1 MKNLLIALC
10 LFVATLLLAADEM
23 TKYEPRPGSK
33 VTIDGTSS
41 VHDWTVESTIIGGSM
56 ELGFDPWNPKAG
68 KVPAKVTANIPV
80 RSLKSKGKLDPKRM
94 EEVMYETM
102 KIQTAPRIE
111 YRLTE
116 LVLKEPPKT
125 AGDPLQFDSKGE
137 LSLAGVTNQISMPVT
152 MERLEGNKL
161 KTKGAVQLKMTSF
174 GMKPP
179 APKVLLGMLST
190 GDDVKVSFE
199 WLTQK
204 AGATTAAAAAAK

>member
-1 MKNLLIALC
+1 MKKLLILVP
-10 LFVATLLLAADEM
+10 LLVASAVLGADQM
-23 TKYEPRPGSK
+23 TKYDAKPGSK
-33 VTIDGTSS
+33 VTLDGTSS

-56 ELGFDPWNPKAG
+56 ELGFDPANPKPG
-68 KVPAKVTANIPV
+68 KVPAKVTALVPV

-94 EEVMYETM
+94 EEVMQETM
-102 KIQTAPRIE
+102 KTQTAPKIE

-116 LVLKEPPKT
+116 LVLKEAPKT
-125 AGDPLQFDSKGE
+125 ATDPLQFDSKGE
-137 LSLAGVTNQISMPVT
+137 LSMAGVTNQISMPVT

-161 KTKGAVQLKMTSF
+161 KTKGATTLKMTSF

-179 APKVLLGMLST
+179 APKILLGMITT

-204 AGATTAAAAAAK
+204 AEATTTAAK